1 MFFSNLNIQRK
12 AKNSHCNWFEAT
24 KSRSK
29 KDAKTED
36 CQVIKQQNKS
46 NMRLILTIFS
56 FFFSLGLS
64 AQLISGSVKDQKTN
78 EPLVGA
84 SIQVKSTKKGCVS
97 DANGKFSLEAKT
109 GDIIAIRYT
118 GYEPKEIR
126 IGAVLQ
132 LEIELKSASEQLQE
146 AVVVGYGSKSRK
158 DITGA
163 ISSISDKDI
172 DKRPI
177 TRLENAIQGQA
188 AGVQVVQYSGKP
200 GNEMSIRVRG
210 TTSLSAGNEPLYV
223 LDGIPLL
230 SAEGINPSDIA
241 SIEILKDASS
251 AAIYGARAANGVVL
265 ITTKLGVANKPVVS
279 FNYSYGLSSVT
290 KILPVLGT
298 KDYIDLVNEEYINA
312 GGSARLNQADYSL
325 NTNWQKEIFRVA
337 PQSNAQISI
346 SGGTAKSRYYY
357 SVNKQSQEGIVKNS
371 GYDRTSARLN
381 MSNEVYQNFRIGTN
395 IAVSNI
401 NYKNVPD
408 NSRVNQG
415 GVILGALSTPSL
427 IGVMNPN
434 GTYTVNPL
442 QAWENPVANIE
453 APINVT
459 NTKRFVGSIYAEY
472 DIIKNLT
479 FKTSFNAE
487 AYASKNDYFL
497 DPFKTQ
503 YGRTQNG
510 IGSVNTNQQLVW
522 LSENTLSYKKQI
534 GKHNLNFM
542 GGYTAQSSRY
552 EGTSESVTGYPNAAV
567 TTLNAGSRKTDAS
580 SYASEWALLSY
591 LGRVSYKYQDKYLA
605 EFNLRCDG
613 SSRFGRDNRY
623 AYFPSASLGWRI
635 SQESFMPKTKWV
647 DDMKVRMSLG
657 TTGNQ
662 NIGDYS
668 TYGLYALGANYTF
681 NGTIYPGTKPSTIGN
696 SSLKWESTKQ
706 FDLGLDYSFLNYSIT
721 ITADYYIKRTNN
733 LLVNVDLPRSTGF
746 SSGIQNIGEI
756 DNRGFEF
763 AIKTKNIV
771 KSNFSWISNFNIS
784 TNKNTIINIGGA
796 DKVIYAGDIPDRG
809 YSVILKEGG
818 SIGQFYGFV
827 SQGIDPATGNV
838 VFADLNGDGQIT
850 DVDRKVIGNA
860 TPKFIAGLTNT
871 LTYKNFDLDFLFQAV
886 YGNQVLN
893 ATRIETE
900 GMNDVKNA
908 SAATLRRWKNP
919 GDITDMPVAMFGD
932 PSKNSRISD
941 RYMEDGSYI
950 RLRNV
955 TLSYHVPLKWIP
967 KFKVQRFDVYV
978 SGQNIW
984 LKSKYSGYDPEVNRD
999 GGSSISQG
1007 IDYGTYPQYRTIIGG
1022 VKIDF

>member
-1 MFFSNLNIQRK
+1 
-12 AKNSHCNWFEAT
+12 
-24 KSRSK
+24 
-29 KDAKTED
+29 
-36 CQVIKQQNKS
+36 
-46 NMRLILTIFS
+46 MRLILTIFS

-681 NGTIYPGTKPSTIGN
+681 NGNIYPGTKPSTIGN

-999 GGSSISQG
+999 GSSSISQG

>member
-1 MFFSNLNIQRK
+1 
-12 AKNSHCNWFEAT
+12 
-24 KSRSK
+24 
-29 KDAKTED
+29 
-36 CQVIKQQNKS
+36 
-46 NMRLILTIFS
+46 MRLILTIFS
-56 FFFSLGLS
+56 FFFSLTLS
-64 AQLISGSVKDQKTN
+64 AQIISGSVKDQKTN

-109 GDIIAIRYT
+109 GDILSIRYT
-118 GYEPKEIR
+118 GYEPKEIKL
-126 IGAVLQ
+126 GAVLQ
-132 LEIELKSASEQLQE
+132 LDIELKSASEQLQE

-158 DITGA
+158 DITGSVA
-163 ISSISDKDI
+163 SISDKDI

-177 TRLENAIQGQA
+177 TRLENALQGQA

-241 SIEILKDASS
+241 SIEILKDASA

-265 ITTKLGVANKPVVS
+265 ITTKMGVPNKPVIS
-279 FNYSYGLSSVT
+279 FNYSYGLSSVN

-346 SGGTAKSRYYY
+346 SGGNGKSRYYY
-357 SVNKQSQEGIVKNS
+357 SVNKQNQEGIVKNS
-371 GYDRTSARLN
+371 GYDRTTARLN

-401 NYKNVPD
+401 NYKNIPD

-472 DIIKNLT
+472 DIVKNLT

-522 LSENTLSYKKQI
+522 LSENTLTYKKQI

-613 SSRFGRDNRY
+613 SSRFGKDNRY
-623 AYFPSASLGWRI
+623 AYFPSASFGWRV

-733 LLVNVDLPRSTGF
+733 LLVSVDLPRSTGF
-746 SSGIQNIGEI
+746 SNGIQNIGEI

-771 KSNFSWISNFNIS
+771 KSNFSWITNFNIS
-784 TNKNTIINIGGA
+784 SNKNTIINIGGA
-796 DKVIYAGDIPDRG
+796 EKVIYAGDIPDRG

-827 SQGIDPATGNV
+827 SQGVDPATGNV

-850 DVDRKVIGNA
+850 DADRKVIGNA

-932 PSKNSRISD
+932 PNKNSRISD
-941 RYMEDGSYI
+941 RFIEDGSYI

-967 KFKVQRFDVYV
+967 KFKVQRFDVYI

>member
-1 MFFSNLNIQRK
+1 MDSK
-12 AKNSHCNWFEAT
+12 T
-24 KSRSK
+24 K
-29 KDAKTED
+29 D

-46 NMRLILTIFS
+46 YMRLILTIVS

-279 FNYSYGLSSVT
+279 FNYSYGMSSVT

-312 GGSARLNQADYSL
+312 GGSARLNQADYTL

-337 PQSNAQISI
+337 PQTNAQISI

-510 IGSVNTNQQLVW
+510 IGSVNTSQQLVW
-522 LSENTLSYKKQI
+522 LAENTLTYKKQI

-647 DDMKVRMSLG
+647 DDMKLRMSLG

-784 TNKNTIINIGGA
+784 TNKNTIINIGGT

-941 RYMEDGSYI
+941 RYIEDGSYI

-967 KFKVQRFDVYV
+967 KLKVQRFDVYV

-999 GGSSISQG
+999 GSSSISQG

>member
-1 MFFSNLNIQRK
+1 
-12 AKNSHCNWFEAT
+12 
-24 KSRSK
+24 
-29 KDAKTED
+29 
-36 CQVIKQQNKS
+36 
-46 NMRLILTIFS
+46 MRLILTIFS
-56 FFFSLGLS
+56 FFFSLTLS
-64 AQLISGSVKDQKTN
+64 AQLISGTVKDQKTN

-109 GDIIAIRYT
+109 GDILSIRYT
-118 GYEPKEIR
+118 GYEPKEIKL
-126 IGAVLQ
+126 GAVLQ
-132 LEIELKSASEQLQE
+132 LDIELKSASEQLQE

-158 DITGA
+158 DITGSVA
-163 ISSISDKDI
+163 SISDKDI

-177 TRLENAIQGQA
+177 TRLENALQGQA

-241 SIEILKDASS
+241 SIEILKDASA

-265 ITTKLGVANKPVVS
+265 ITTKMGVPNKPVIS
-279 FNYSYGLSSVT
+279 FNYSYGLSSVN

-522 LSENTLSYKKQI
+522 LSENTLTYKKQI

-733 LLVNVDLPRSTGF
+733 LLVSVDLPRSTGF

-771 KSNFSWISNFNIS
+771 KSNFSWITNFNIS
-784 TNKNTIINIGGA
+784 SNKNTIINIGGA

-827 SQGIDPATGNV
+827 SQGVDPATGNV

-850 DVDRKVIGNA
+850 DADRKVIGNA
-860 TPKFIAGLTNT
+860 TPKFIAGITNT
-871 LTYKNFDLDFLFQAV
+871 ITFKNFDLDFLFQAV

-932 PSKNSRISD
+932 PNKNSRISD
-941 RYMEDGSYI
+941 RYIEDGSYI

-967 KFKVQRFDVYV
+967 KFKVQRFDVYI

>member
-1 MFFSNLNIQRK
+1 
-12 AKNSHCNWFEAT
+12 
-24 KSRSK
+24 
-29 KDAKTED
+29 
-36 CQVIKQQNKS
+36 
-46 NMRLILTIFS
+46 MRLILTIFS

-357 SVNKQSQEGIVKNS
+357 SVNKQNQEGIVKNS

-522 LSENTLSYKKQI
+522 LSENTLTYKKQI

-733 LLVNVDLPRSTGF
+733 LLVSVDLPRSTGF

-771 KSNFSWISNFNIS
+771 KSNFSWITNFNIS
-784 TNKNTIINIGGA
+784 SNKNTIINIGGA

-827 SQGIDPATGNV
+827 SQGVDPATGNV

-850 DVDRKVIGNA
+850 DADRKVIGNA
-860 TPKFIAGLTNT
+860 TPKFIAGITNT
-871 LTYKNFDLDFLFQAV
+871 ITFKNFDLDFLFQAV

-932 PSKNSRISD
+932 PNKNSRISD
-941 RYMEDGSYI
+941 RYIEDGSYI

-967 KFKVQRFDVYV
+967 KFKVQRFDVYI